1 MQLQHWI
8 GTNAARTVSKRGAN
22 ARRQIGAG
30 LFLALLAGC
39 SPALFLELQNEA
51 DQTVYVQDFAKG
63 TVAIEQGSAAILNLP
78 ARQFVVERPQKLS
91 FDLKR
96 PPSKH
101 VHTTGRGLFV
111 YGILTKE
118 GFLYLAT
125 KSHDGKLKRMEPQ
138 PDGFPL
144 QGK

>member
-1 MQLQHWI
+1 MNPFVNVL
-8 GTNAARTVSKRGAN
+8 
-22 ARRQIGAG
+22 RQIGAG
-30 LFLALLAGC
+30 LFLALLGGC

-51 DQTVYVQDFAKG
+51 DQTVYAQDFAKG
-63 TVAIEQGSAAILNLP
+63 TVAIQQGSTAILNLP
-78 ARQFVVERPQKLS
+78 ARQLVIEMPQKLS

-96 PPSKH
+96 PPSKQ

-111 YGILTKE
+111 YGILAKD

-125 KSHDGKLKRMEPQ
+125 KSHDGKLKRMETQ

-144 QGK
+144 QGN